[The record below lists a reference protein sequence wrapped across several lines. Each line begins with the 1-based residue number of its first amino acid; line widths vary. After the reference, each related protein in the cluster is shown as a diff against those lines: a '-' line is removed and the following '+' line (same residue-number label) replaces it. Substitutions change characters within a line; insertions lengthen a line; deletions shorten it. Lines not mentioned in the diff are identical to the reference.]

1 MKFEIYCPLC
11 IHELGKRD
19 NQEDTIYPSVGKATE
34 ADRVFVLCDGMG
46 GAEHGEVASATVAG
60 AVASSLQKSLNQCEA
75 TQRQILKLALNDAYD
90 ALDARNTSEEK
101 TSAKTMGTTLCVLI
115 LHEGGALMAH
125 IGDSRI
131 YHVRPSSKSILTK
144 TRDHSMVRDMIEL
157 GEITPEQAKSV
168 NYRNIITRV
177 MQPNTDRDPSQID
190 ETTDVQAGDYF
201 YLCSDGMLEEMD
213 DEQLLEILCAS
224 DLTDQQKRDTLR
236 QATADNKDNHSAIL
250 VHIKSVEGEPVIYD
264 EEGDEATDEV
274 ENFSDAI
281 TGEGAKPGSP
291 VMPSASPKRSS
302 GRGWLLALAV
312 VIIAMAAAFLL
323 MRNCTHQ
330 DEPAEPPASVQ
341 PKRAASNNDVPSWK
355 IERQS
360 ASKKASHSSGTKA
373 SGLNDQDDSSHSQ
386 SE

>member
-11 IHELGKRD
+11 IHEVGKRD
-19 NQEDTIYPSVGKATE
+19 NQEDTIYPSAGQASE

-46 GAEHGEVASATVAG
+46 GAEHGEVASSTVAS
-60 AVASSLQKSLNQCEA
+60 AIASSLWRLQA
-75 TQRQILKLALNDAYD
+75 HGDITPRQMLKTALNDAYD
-90 ALDARNTSEEK
+90 ALDARNSSEEK

-115 LHEGGALMAH
+115 LHDGGALMAH

-131 YHVRPSSKSILTK
+131 YHVRPSSGNILTK

-201 YLCSDGMLEEMD
+201 YLCSDGMLEQMD

-224 DLTDQQKRDTLR
+224 DFTDQQKRDTLR

-250 VHIKSVEGEPVIYD
+250 IHIKSVEGKPVIYD

-274 ENFSDAI
+274 ENFTDAI
-281 TGEGAKPGSP
+281 TDEETKSNSP
-291 VMPSASPKRSS
+291 ALPSSSQKRSNS

-312 VIIAMAAAFLL
+312 VIIAMAAAFQT

-330 DEPAEPPASVQ
+330 EEAAKTPTNVQSMPVPANS
-341 PKRAASNNDVPSWK
+341 DVPSWK
-355 IERQS
+355 IERHS
-360 ASKKASHSSGTKA
+360 VSKKATEPT
-373 SGLNDQDDSSHSQ
+373 DSNKTGQ
-386 SE
+386 

>member
-19 NQEDTIYPSVGKATE
+19 NQEDTIYPSQGEASE

-46 GAEHGEVASATVAG
+46 GAEHGEVASSTVA
-60 AVASSLQKSLNQCEA
+60 ATIASGLERLQA
-75 TQRQILKLALNDAYD
+75 HGDMTPRQMLKTALNDAYD
-90 ALDARNTSEEK
+90 ALDARNASEEK

-115 LHEGGALMAH
+115 LHDGGALMAH

-131 YHVRPSSKSILTK
+131 YHVRPSSRSILTK
-144 TRDHSMVRDMIEL
+144 TRDHSMVSDMIEL

-201 YLCSDGMLEEMD
+201 YLCSDGMLEQMD

-250 VHIKSVEGEPVIYD
+250 IHIKSVEGEPVIYD

-274 ENFSDAI
+274 ESFTDAI
-281 TGEGAKPGSP
+281 TSQETRPTPQAL
-291 VMPSASPKRSS
+291 PSASSKRSNNS
-302 GRGWLLALAV
+302 RGRLLTLAV
-312 VIIAMAAAFLL
+312 VIIAMAAAFLT

-330 DEPAEPPASVQ
+330 EEAVKTPVNVQ
-341 PKRAASNNDVPSWK
+341 PMSTPTNSDAPSWK
-355 IERQS
+355 IERHS
-360 ASKKASHSSGTKA
+360 ATKKSTEQA
-373 SGLNDQDDSSHSQ
+373 DSNRTTPSVDN
-386 SE
+386 

>member
-60 AVASSLQKSLNQCEA
+60 AVTSSLQKSLNQCEV
-75 TQRQILKLALNDAYD
+75 TPRQMLKLALNNAYD
-90 ALDARNTSEEK
+90 ALDAHNTSEEK

-131 YHVRPSSKSILTK
+131 YHVRPSSRSILTK

-190 ETTDVQAGDYF
+190 EATDVQAGDYF
-201 YLCSDGMLEEMD
+201 YLCSDGMLEQMD
-213 DEQLLEILCAS
+213 DEQLLNILCAN
-224 DLTDQQKRDTLR
+224 DLTDEQKCDRLLKE
-236 QATADNKDNHSAIL
+236 TADSKDNHSAIL
-250 VHIKSVEGEPVIYD
+250 IHIKSVEGEPVIYD
-264 EEGDEATDEV
+264 EEGDKATDEV
-274 ENFSDAI
+274 ENFTDALTI
-281 TGEGAKPGSP
+281 EGARSSSLA
-291 VMPSASPKRSS
+291 MPSASPKRSNNS
-302 GRGWLLALAV
+302 QGWLLTLAIV
-312 VIIAMAAAFLL
+312 VIAMVAAFLM
-323 MRNCTHQ
+323 MRNCTSQ
-330 DEPAEPPASVQ
+330 DEPVKEHVSVRPVSTPANSD
-341 PKRAASNNDVPSWK
+341 APSWK
-355 IERQS
+355 IERHS
-360 ASKKASHSSGTKA
+360 AGNKATGTT
-373 SGLNDQDDSSHSQ
+373 DSNNTGEQ
-386 SE
+386 

>member
-1 MKFEIYCPLC
+1 MKFEIFCPLC

-19 NQEDTIYPSVGKATE
+19 NQEDSIYPSVGEATE
-34 ADRVFVLCDGMG
+34 TDRVFVLCDGMG
-46 GAEHGEVASATVAG
+46 GAEHGEVASAAVAG
-60 AVASSLQKSLNQCEA
+60 AVASSLQKSLNQSEA
-75 TQRQILKLALNDAYD
+75 TPRQILKLALNDAYD
-90 ALDARNTSEEK
+90 ALDAHNTSEEK

-131 YHVRPSSKSILTK
+131 YHVRPSSRSILTK
-144 TRDHSMVRDMIEL
+144 TRDHSMVCDMIEL

-201 YLCSDGMLEEMD
+201 YLCSDGMLEHMD

-250 VHIKSVEGEPVIYD
+250 IHVKSVEGEPTIYD

-274 ENFSDAI
+274 ENFTDTL
-281 TGEGAKPGSP
+281 TGEETKPNSP
-291 VMPSASPKRSS
+291 ALPSSNPKRSNS

-312 VIIAMAAAFLL
+312 VIIAMAATFLT
-323 MRNCTHQ
+323 MRNCTRQ
-330 DEPAEPPASVQ
+330 EEPAITPTNVQ
-341 PKRAASNNDVPSWK
+341 PTPIPANSDAPSWK
-355 IERQS
+355 IERHS
-360 ASKKASHSSGTKA
+360 ATQRSKVPA
-373 SGLNDQDDSSHSQ
+373 DSNKTTHNVDN
-386 SE
+386 

>member
-19 NQEDTIYPSVGKATE
+19 NQEDTIYPSEGQATE
-34 ADRVFVLCDGMG
+34 TDRVFVLCDGMG

-60 AVASSLQKSLNQCEA
+60 AIASSLQKSLSQGKV
-75 TQRQILKLALNDAYD
+75 TPRQMLKLALNVAYD
-90 ALDARNTSEEK
+90 ALDAQNTSEEK

-115 LHEGGALMAH
+115 LHEGGALIAH

-131 YHVRPSSKSILTK
+131 YHVRPSTRSILTK

-157 GEITPEQAKSV
+157 GEITPEQARSV
-168 NYRNIITRV
+168 NYRNIITRA

-201 YLCSDGMLEEMD
+201 YLCSDGMLEQMD

-224 DLTDQQKRDTLR
+224 DLSDQQKRDALLK
-236 QATADNKDNHSAIL
+236 ATVDNKDNHSAIL
-250 VHIKSVEGEPVIYD
+250 IQIKSVEGEPVIYD

-274 ENFSDAI
+274 ENFTDAI
-281 TGEGAKPGSP
+281 TDKGAKPGSP
-291 VMPSASPKRSS
+291 AMPSASPKRSS
-302 GRGWLLALAV
+302 RSRGWLLALAV
-312 VIIAMAAAFLL
+312 IIIAMAAAFLL

-330 DEPAEPPASVQ
+330 DEPAEPPVIQ
-341 PKRAASNNDVPSWK
+341 PEPEPTNSDAPTWK
-355 IERQS
+355 IERHS
-360 ASKKASHSSGTKA
+360 ASKKATETTDNRTGHRTG
-373 SGLNDQDDSSHSQ
+373 Q
-386 SE
+386 

>member
-1 MKFEIYCPLC
+1 MKFEIYCPIC

-19 NQEDTIYPSVGKATE
+19 NQEDTIYPSVGMATE

-60 AVASSLQKSLNQCEA
+60 AVAFSLQKSLNQCEA
-75 TQRQILKLALNDAYD
+75 TPRQILKLALNDAYD
-90 ALDARNTSEEK
+90 ALDAHNTSEEK

-115 LHEGGALMAH
+115 LHDGGALMAH

-131 YHVRPSSKSILTK
+131 YHVRPSSRSILTK

-157 GEITPEQAKSV
+157 GEITAEHAKNV

-201 YLCSDGMLEEMD
+201 YLCSDGMLEQMD

-224 DLTDQQKRDTLR
+224 DLTDQQKRDALLQSTI
-236 QATADNKDNHSAIL
+236 DNKDNHSAIL
-250 VHIKSVEGEPVIYD
+250 IHIKSVEGEPVIYD

-274 ENFSDAI
+274 ENFTDAI
-281 TGEGAKPGSP
+281 TDKGAKPGFSISN
-291 VMPSASPKRSS
+291 VSSERSKNNHA
-302 GRGWLLALAV
+302 WLIALAAV
-312 VIIAMAAAFLL
+312 LAAAAAAFLM
-323 MRNCTHQ
+323 MRSCDHQ
-330 DEPAEPPASVQ
+330 AEPTKTQVNVQPAPEPAD
-341 PKRAASNNDVPSWK
+341 NDAPSWK
-355 IERQS
+355 IERH
-360 ASKKASHSSGTKA
+360 HSTKQA
-373 SGLNDQDDSSHSQ
+373 TDTNKTGQ
-386 SE
+386 

>member
-19 NQEDTIYPSVGKATE
+19 NQEDTIYPNVGEATE
-34 ADRVFVLCDGMG
+34 SDRVFVLCDGMG
-46 GAEHGEVASATVAG
+46 GAEHGEVASAIVAG

-75 TQRQILKLALNDAYD
+75 TPRQMLKLALNDAYD

-115 LHEGGALMAH
+115 LHEGGVLMAH

-131 YHVRPSSKSILTK
+131 YHVRPSSRSILTK

-190 ETTDVQAGDYF
+190 EIADVQAGDYF
-201 YLCSDGMLEEMD
+201 YLCSDGMLEKMD
-213 DEQLLEILCAS
+213 DEQLLDILCAN
-224 DLTDQQKRDTLR
+224 DLTDEQKRDRLLKE
-236 QATADNKDNHSAIL
+236 TADNKDNHSAIL
-250 VHIKSVEGEPVIYD
+250 IHVKSVDGEPVIYD

-274 ENFSDAI
+274 ENFTDAQ
-281 TGEGAKPGSP
+281 TREGTKQDSAEMPNTSPG
-291 VMPSASPKRSS
+291 RSKGS
-302 GRGWLLALAV
+302 HGWLLALAV
-312 VIIAMAAAFLL
+312 VVIAMAMAFLL
-323 MRNCTHQ
+323 MRSCDHQ
-330 DEPAEPPASVQ
+330 SEPTKTPVNVQPASE
-341 PKRAASNNDVPSWK
+341 PTNSKVPSWK
-355 IERQS
+355 IERRHLT
-360 ASKKASHSSGTKA
+360 KEKA
-373 SGLNDQDDSSHSQ
+373 DSTRRGQ
-386 SE
+386 

>member
-19 NQEDTIYPSVGKATE
+19 NQEDTIYPNVGEATE
-34 ADRVFVLCDGMG
+34 SDRVFVLCDGMG

-60 AVASSLQKSLNQCEA
+60 AITSSLQKLQEKGEA
-75 TQRQILKLALNDAYD
+75 TPRQMLKTALNDAYD
-90 ALDARNTSEEK
+90 ALDARNSSEKK
-101 TSAKTMGTTLCVLI
+101 TSSQTMGTTICVLI

-177 MQPNTDRDPSQID
+177 MQPHTDRDPSQID
-190 ETTDVQAGDYF
+190 ETADVQADDYF
-201 YLCSDGMLEEMD
+201 YLCSDGMLEQMD
-213 DEQLLEILCAS
+213 DEQLLDILCAN
-224 DLTDQQKRDTLR
+224 DRTDEQKRDMLL
-236 QATADNKDNHSAIL
+236 QETADNKDNHSAIL
-250 VHIKSVEGEPVIYD
+250 IHVKSVEDEPVIYN
-264 EEGDEATDEV
+264 EEGDDATDEV
-274 ENFSDAI
+274 ENFTD
-281 TGEGAKPGSP
+281 TLTDEGAKPGSP
-291 VMPSASPKRSS
+291 VMPSASLKRNSS
-302 GRGWLLALAV
+302 RGGLLALAV

-330 DEPAEPPASVQ
+330 DEPAEPPANVQ
-341 PKRAASNNDVPSWK
+341 PVPAPANNDVPSWK
-355 IERQS
+355 IERHS
-360 ASKKASHSSGTKA
+360 ATKHAS
-373 SGLNDQDDSSHSQ
+373 DSNKTGQ
-386 SE
+386 

>member
-1 MKFEIYCPLC
+1 MKFEIYCPIC

-19 NQEDTIYPSVGKATE
+19 NQEDTIYPSVGMATE

-60 AVASSLQKSLNQCEA
+60 AVAFSLQKSLNQCEA
-75 TQRQILKLALNDAYD
+75 TPRQILKLALNDAYD
-90 ALDARNTSEEK
+90 ALDAHNTSEEK

-131 YHVRPSSKSILTK
+131 YHVRPSSRSILTK

-157 GEITPEQAKSV
+157 GEITPEQAKKV

-190 ETTDVQAGDYF
+190 ETVDIQAGDYF
-201 YLCSDGMLEEMD
+201 YLCSDGMLEQMD

-224 DLTDQQKRDTLR
+224 DLSDQQKRDALLK
-236 QATADNKDNHSAIL
+236 ATVDNKDNHSAIL
-250 VHIKSVEGEPVIYD
+250 IQIKSVEGEPVIYD

-274 ENFSDAI
+274 ENFTDAQ
-281 TGEGAKPGSP
+281 TREGTKQDSAEMPNTSPG
-291 VMPSASPKRSS
+291 RSKGS
-302 GRGWLLALAV
+302 HVWLLALAV
-312 VIIAMAAAFLL
+312 VVIAMAMAFLL
-323 MRNCTHQ
+323 MRSCDHQ
-330 DEPAEPPASVQ
+330 SEPTKTPVNVQ
-341 PKRAASNNDVPSWK
+341 PTSEPTNKDAPPWK
-355 IERQS
+355 IERH
-360 ASKKASHSSGTKA
+360 HSTSRPQTATRRECK
-373 SGLNDQDDSSHSQ
+373 
-386 SE
+386 